1 VIAVFIFLLI
11 IFLCAFAIQQ
21 LAKIALR
28 KFFNTPAA
36 PKNNNPYIQYHKAK
50 MTNDDNY
57 DEYLEWLKNKDVYGA
72 PVEKIE
78 DVQEKKAGTK
88 VRRLFPNRKFTDD
101 DKLF

>member
-1 VIAVFIFLLI
+1 
-11 IFLCAFAIQQ
+11 
-21 LAKIALR
+21 
-28 KFFNTPAA
+28 
-36 PKNNNPYIQYHKAK
+36 